1 MRAMGYYP
9 TKQEEKNMIDE
20 VRFSVLAEKGQ
31 PTTHVK
37 LDDFIKLFV
46 NHRPV
51 YGIGQNN
58 IEDAFNALC
67 QSENVSMLKRE
78 ALLRMLKSECEE
90 VKDGEMREILSYL
103 TGKSEEDQALLP
115 EINSKYFAEEVLG
128 FEEVDE
134 NEEEEEEYG
143 QE

>member
-67 QSENVSMLKRE
+67 QSENASMLRRE

-90 VKDGEMREILSYL
+90 IKDGEMKEILSLL
-103 TGKSEEDQALLP
+103 TGQSEEDKALLE
-115 EINSKYFAEEVLG
+115 EI
-128 FEEVDE
+128 
-134 NEEEEEEYG
+134 
-143 QE
+143 